1 MFDFSLIGTF
11 NVCVVDSCDCLVVE
25 GIEPYCPYYN
35 KEKKCCNRDELFES
49 VLRLLNTQETEL
61 KELRSENAILK
72 NENETIMAY
81 GFKLFDYA
89 TEQLRKIEN
98 KYMSKTHNTVVSAN
112 LKRLLKE
119 AKVTQEDLAKEL
131 GVHQTLI
138 SQWCCGKTTPTIRQ
152 VSSLSEFLKIPVE
165 DIIKCFKK

>member
-11 NVCVVDSCDCLVVE
+11 NVCVVDSYDCLVVE

-89 TEQLRKIEN
+89 TEQLRKIEK
-98 KYMSKTHNTVVSAN
+98 KYMSKTHNTVVSEN
-112 LKRLLKE
+112 FKRLLKE
-119 AKVTQEDLAKEL
+119 AKVTQEELAEEL
-131 GVHQTLI
+131 GVHQTLV
-138 SQWCCGKTTPTIRQ
+138 SLWCCGKGKPSIIQTVAIAKFLG
-152 VSSLSEFLKIPVE
+152 VSVE
-165 DIIKCFKK
+165 EIIKCFVN